1 MRWARIQR
9 CSATPRPR
17 LARSRLPLSLR
28 PALFLLLRS
37 VPPQASAPP
46 KSQAAKHTGQRR
58 HFLLFAFALST
69 CVRVWVWCVVLARRE
84 ERTFII
90 ITFYPSISQC
100 ASSLCVWFDSFG
112 ENCPFGANG
121 KVLIHKQ
128 RQRSLVEQPHSYIA
142 SRLRP
147 VFRRLFSHNIDAA
160 SVCKFVGFGAI
171 IIQCYFTHTAQRT
184 NTHARARTRK
194 SCLACILFIY
204 CFAWHSWRARLFIL
218 IISGSRDKTFAA
230 PKGPLARSLSC
241 LCICVCV
248 RALNSIAAAEC
259 AGETQQV
266 REPQH
271 TEPTQSVVSAAPR
284 QKLRGH
290 YDGRKQGASMVSDGR
305 RRPKRCERGLY
316 DWGLF
321 WLATCN
327 MYDVMRTRLIGRDKG
342 RRTDN
347 NSIPN
352 NREYCN
358 KMKKKNNGIIFA
370 FC

>member
-37 VPPQASAPP
+37 VHPQASAPP

-171 IIQCYFTHTAQRT
+171 IIQCYFTHTTQRT

-194 SCLACILFIY
+194 SCLGVYPFYILF
-204 CFAWHSWRARLFIL
+204 RL
-218 IISGSRDKTFAA
+218 TFV
-230 PKGPLARSLSC
+230 ARSIVYFDYLRQPRQNICSPQRTTSA
-241 LCICVCV
+241 LLIVFVHLCVC
-248 RALNSIAAAEC
+248 SCI
-259 AGETQQV
+259 
-266 REPQH
+266 
-271 TEPTQSVVSAAPR
+271 
-284 QKLRGH
+284 KLH
-290 YDGRKQGASMVSDGR
+290 R
-305 RRPKRCERGLY
+305 RRRVCR
-316 DWGLF
+316 
-321 WLATCN
+321 
-327 MYDVMRTRLIGRDKG
+327 RDTASAWTPTHRANTECG
-342 RRTDN
+342 
-347 NSIPN
+347 
-352 NREYCN
+352 
-358 KMKKKNNGIIFA
+358 
-370 FC
+370 